1 VTTARTLLRA
11 GAHSPRHERT
21 EPDPGVP
28 GAVYAAWGA
37 LFFNVLAFS
46 HLETIIPIPS
56 TLGQLM
62 TQGSLLLAVL
72 LALAANPRVVLR
84 SNLFLVLLTMLAV
97 VAAMTSIHN
106 QFVVGSTFRASR
118 MLGFVTVLWLLTPW
132 FGRRDLVLLRCHLR
146 CLWIVLASV
155 LLGFAIAPGKARS
168 FEGRLSGT
176 LWPMPPTQVAHYA
189 AVLLGSTVVLWACR
203 VVSGRYTLV
212 TTLAA
217 AVVLVGTHTRTAL
230 IAMLVGLIVA
240 AASLFLGHAR
250 VRRTSAMGLVLAV
263 VGATLFAPELT
274 AWARRGQSAQEAA
287 QLTGRTKVW
296 SAVFDTPRPRINEL
310 FGSGLSNQ
318 SFNGLPIDSN
328 WVATFL
334 DQGWF
339 GIIVEATFL
348 LLILLMA
355 ATHVSGPKRA
365 VALFLVVYCLVATI
379 TESGLGSASPY
390 LLDLTVA
397 VALLVPEVRR
407 PGRQR

>member
-1 VTTARTLLRA
+1 
-11 GAHSPRHERT
+11 
-21 EPDPGVP
+21 
-28 GAVYAAWGA
+28 
-37 LFFNVLAFS
+37 
-46 HLETIIPIPS
+46 
-56 TLGQLM
+56 
-62 TQGSLLLAVL
+62 
-72 LALAANPRVVLR
+72 
-84 SNLFLVLLTMLAV
+84 
-97 VAAMTSIHN
+97 
-106 QFVVGSTFRASR
+106 
-118 MLGFVTVLWLLTPW
+118 
-132 FGRRDLVLLRCHLR
+132 
-146 CLWIVLASV
+146 
-155 LLGFAIAPGKARS
+155 
-168 FEGRLSGT
+168 
-176 LWPMPPTQVAHYA
+176 VAHYA

-203 VVSGRYTLV
+203 VVSGRYTIV

-217 AVVLVGTHTRTAL
+217 AAVLVGTHTRTAL